1 MGSPLYNSI
10 QFLQS
15 FGFFDIIL
23 PFLLVFTVV
32 FGILEKTK
40 IFGTEKVKDKDVTRK
55 NINAMVAFSIAFF
68 VVAATKVVSVIQTA
82 LPLVILVLI
91 FIIAFL
97 VLFGS
102 MMGEGQLNFWDE
114 NNKKL
119 KGVFVFGIFIAM
131 IAIILGGF
139 GLLGST
145 VNYIFENF
153 KGTAVTSV
161 VFLLVILGAI
171 WYVMS
176 GKSEGN
182 SVDDSE

>member
-1 MGSPLYNSI
+1 MASPLYNSI

-15 FGFFDIIL
+15 FGFFDIVL

-40 IFGTEKVKDKDVTRK
+40 IFGKEKTGDKETTRK
-55 NINAMVAFSIAFF
+55 NINAMVAFTVAFF
-68 VVAATKVVSVIQTA
+68 VVAATKVVSIIQVA

-97 VLFGS
+97 VLFGATMS
-102 MMGEGQLNFWDE
+102 EGELNFWDGK
-114 NNKKL
+114 NKKL

-139 GLLGST
+139 GLLQDT
-145 VNYIFENF
+145 VNYIYENF
-153 KGTAVTSV
+153 AGTAVTSII
-161 VFLLVILGAI
+161 FLLIVLGAI
-171 WYVMS
+171 WFVMS
-176 GKSEGN
+176 GKGEEASGKK
-182 SVDDSE
+182 D